1 MPQQYYEEGFK
12 RQFEAAI
19 PVLIILLLVIGVIAL
34 NPSLVRGVPVL
45 GDLFGGSAVNVLI
58 IGESASEAND
68 WRAHL
73 SGNLALQVFGN
84 PLNVEVITDAQ
95 YNKVSSAD
103 WLDNQGYDVI
113 VLTAGDLTP
122 SMQVILKNWVTGGG
136 KLLVLGTGGTQAN
149 GRWAELASSMPV
161 SCPQGDCSGVYE
173 QVYAPTMYIWQ
184 GMFDNGLA
192 KNVDT
197 ATPLTPAE
205 GSINVANV
213 QATGSHIIYLGGFP
227 SAAEVMAGEVGDIYP
242 GVAEQGDVAGGMVLW
257 MSFNPTTEN
266 IDATVEEGIVINTM
280 AYLIGSPGY
289 QSA

>member
-1 MPQQYYEEGFK
+1 MPQQYYEQGFK

-19 PVLIILLLVIGVIAL
+19 PVLIILLLIIGVIAL
-34 NPSLVRGVPVL
+34 NPSLVRGVPIL

-84 PLNVEVITDAQ
+84 PLNVEVMTDAQ
-95 YNKVSSAD
+95 YNKISSAD
-103 WLDNQGYDVI
+103 WLDSQGYDV
-113 VLTAGDLTP
+113 VMLTATDLTP
-122 SMQVILKNWVTGGG
+122 SMQVILKNWVAGGG
-136 KLLVLGTGGTQAN
+136 NMLVIGTGGTQAN
-149 GRWAELASSMPV
+149 GRWAELSSVMPV
-161 SCPQGDCSGVYE
+161 SCPLGDCSGVYE
-173 QVYAPTMYIWQ
+173 QVYAPTMYIRQ

-197 ATPLTPAE
+197 ATPLTAGN
-205 GSINVANV
+205 GSINVANIPV
-213 QATGSHIIYLGGFP
+213 TASHILYIGGFP
-227 SAAEVMAGEVGDIYP
+227 SGAEVKAGQTGDVYP
-242 GVAEQGDVAGGMVLW
+242 GVAEMGDVAGGSVVW

-266 IDATVEEGIVINTM
+266 IDMNVEEGIVINTI
-280 AYLIGSPGY
+280 AYIIGATGY

>member
-1 MPQQYYEEGFK
+1 MPQAYYEEGFK

-19 PVLIILLLVIGVIAL
+19 PVLIILLLIIGVIAL

-45 GDLFGGSAVNVLI
+45 GDLFGGSAVNILI

-84 PLNVEVITDAQ
+84 PLNVEVMTDAQ
-95 YNKVSSAD
+95 YNKISSAD
-103 WLDNQGYDVI
+103 WLDSQGYDVI
-113 VLTAGDLTP
+113 MLTATDLTP
-122 SMQVILKNWVTGGG
+122 SIQVILKNWVSGGG
-136 KLLVLGTGGTQAN
+136 KMLVMGAGGTQAN
-149 GRWAELASSMPV
+149 GRWAELSNLMPV

-173 QVYAPTMYIWQ
+173 QVYAPTMYIWE
-184 GMFDNGLA
+184 GMFTNGLA

-197 ATPLTPAE
+197 ATPLTTAN
-205 GSINVANV
+205 GSINVANMRV
-213 QATGSHIIYLGGFP
+213 IGTPILRIGGFP
-227 SAAEVMAGEVGDIYP
+227 TATEVAAGQTGNIYP
-242 GVAEQGDVAGGMVLW
+242 CVAEQGDVGGGTVVW

-266 IDATVEEGIVINTM
+266 IDSAVEESIAINTI
-280 AYLIGSPGY
+280 AYVVGVTGY